1 MSKGLSS
8 EQPRRT
14 TMTLSRFVSSLREPE
29 VPQHQV
35 VLVTGRLMPRENII
49 GSVVNASRS
58 AQDTLVIQLEEDIT
72 TLETGFSAHIMKILA
87 QEANEQKSLT
97 KQIGSVIG
105 EYLSSFEVSE
115 VTEKV
120 GFNYYL
126 SLGKQK
132 KLIKKVKYERDIRN
146 DFFKCLKEIQKL
158 QWKTL
163 LVISSIEEY
172 SRAAKRFTIKFLLE
186 DRTSAILGGLSEESL
201 ECFVDD
207 LGLSDPGS
215 VFLSTPY
222 LIPDDVMTEAE
233 AMGQQDRAISE
244 EVSEVV
250 TAIVNAFAIESRRF
264 NFLKFETHKQLPGS
278 DLPTTRSSFDAC
290 IIGHLKMRQDY
301 PELIRT
307 NYDCAILVKVLHD
320 PISSSDEL
328 IRIADLAYEI
338 LVDGIV
344 TDTGERFDPWDTYIF
359 LVSLEISHSVVGSYK
374 HLGYRNISILLK
386 DGTFRNLTP
395 HPWLVVILA
404 SIARRLKRSRST

>member
-1 MSKGLSS
+1 MI
-8 EQPRRT
+8 R
-14 TMTLSRFVSSLREPE
+14 
-29 VPQHQV
+29 
-35 VLVTGRLMPRENII
+35 
-49 GSVVNASRS
+49 
-58 AQDTLVIQLEEDIT
+58 LEEEIT
-72 TLETGFSAHIMKILA
+72 TLDKDFNAYIMKILA
-87 QEANEQKSLT
+87 QQASEQKSLT

-105 EYLSSFEVSE
+105 EYLNPFEVSE
-115 VTEKV
+115 VTKKV
-120 GFNYYL
+120 GVSYYL
-126 SLGKQK
+126 LWSKEK
-132 KLIKKVKYERDIRN
+132 KLTKKVKYEQDIRN

-172 SRAAKRFTIKFLLE
+172 SRAARNFAVRFLRQ
-186 DRTSAILGGLSEESL
+186 DRTFAILGGESEESL
-201 ECFVDD
+201 ERFVDKV
-207 LGLSDPGS
+207 GLSDPRSG
-215 VFLSTPY
+215 FLPIPY
-222 LIPDDVMTEAE
+222 LILPDDVMTEAE
-233 AMGQQDRAISE
+233 AMGQQDGAISE

-250 TAIVNAFAIESRRF
+250 TAIVNAFATESRRF
-264 NFLKFETHKQLPGS
+264 PFLKFETHRQLAGS
-278 DLPTTRSSFDAC
+278 DIPTTRFFDSC

-301 PELIRT
+301 PKLIRT
-307 NYDCAILVKVLHD
+307 NYECAILVKIIHD

-359 LVSLEISHSVVGSYK
+359 IVTPEISDSVVGSYK

-395 HPWLVVILA
+395 HPWLNVILA